1 MARIAWKTTR
11 ESPAR
16 VLIVST
22 MVTPDIVEHP
32 DSEKVAAW
40 IDEETGLTFRKGDA
54 VPQFLG
60 EVDEQT

>member
-1 MARIAWKTTR
+1 
-11 ESPAR
+11 
-16 VLIVST
+16 

-32 DSEKVAAW
+32 NSEKVAAW
-40 IDEETGLTFRKGDA
+40 IDEESGLTFRKSDA